1 MRRNNW
7 RRRKSVWF
15 RMKMWFYHLTLDDV
29 KKGLKFGSEFIS
41 EILLV
46 FAFFIII
53 FVLPAL
59 FH

>member
-15 RMKMWFYHLTLDDV
+15 RIKMWFYHLTLDDV
-29 KKGLKFGSEFIS
+29 KKGLRFGSEFVS
-41 EILLV
+41 EILLA
-46 FAFFIII
+46 FAFLIII